1 MTKTKKIIG
10 VTLMIIVY
18 FVIAALG
25 FFVVYLFKT
34 NAQPQK
40 NNETTITHSP
50 KKTTPPPSGFK
61 SYENPN
67 QKFSMSYPETLDM
80 SEKSYGLG
88 VNAIELRSNDN
99 ANTSNLANVQILT
112 VPKAIAKMIGQDFET
127 YYQMK
132 PNETKIITGEL
143 QGKKEEQKFTKVRNR
158 EINGMRAVEYTS
170 VPNPNLEDYEA
181 ELGVFIENG
190 NDLTIFVTGESE
202 KEQLEKILATYSA
215 R

>member
-1 MTKTKKIIG
+1 MTRTKKFIG

-34 NAQPQK
+34 NSQPPK
-40 NNETTITHSP
+40 NNQTQITQSP
-50 KKTTPPPSGFK
+50 KKTNTPPSEFK

-112 VPKAIAKMIGQDFET
+112 VPKSIAKMIGQDFDA
-127 YYQMK
+127 YYQMQ

-143 QGKKEEQKFTKVRNR
+143 QGKKEEQKFTKVRSR

-170 VPNPNLEDYEA
+170 VPNPNPEDYEA

-202 KEQLEKILATYSA
+202 KEQLEKILTTYSS